1 MKMLTLLIF
10 ALFISIPCEA
20 RAEQQQIIPGKYVTE
35 GGWGNLSIL
44 KNNNGELAFEISALG
59 ANAHMCE
66 LGGKIKGAQ
75 ATLEGMEGYAPC
87 VISFT
92 PQNQQ
97 IEVTIKAGECSIYCG
112 ARAGFT
118 AVYYKPGKDC
128 TPANVLKSRN
138 RFKALYDKKAY
149 PQAASALEP
158 VLKNCEFYL
167 PWPDKW
173 WIRNDLALTKHKLGL
188 NAECIKLLQPVSEWA
203 KVVTLPPVEEELW
216 KPIQK
221 ATQTNIG
228 LCQKGL

>member
-10 ALFISIPCEA
+10 ALFLSTTCEV

-92 PQNQQ
+92 PKIN
-97 IEVTIKAGECSIYCG
+97 
-112 ARAGFT
+112 R
-118 AVYYKPGKDC
+118 
-128 TPANVLKSRN
+128 LK
-138 RFKALYDKKAY
+138 
-149 PQAASALEP
+149 
-158 VLKNCEFYL
+158 
-167 PWPDKW
+167 
-173 WIRNDLALTKHKLGL
+173 
-188 NAECIKLLQPVSEWA
+188 
-203 KVVTLPPVEEELW
+203 
-216 KPIQK
+216 
-221 ATQTNIG
+221 
-228 LCQKGL
+228 